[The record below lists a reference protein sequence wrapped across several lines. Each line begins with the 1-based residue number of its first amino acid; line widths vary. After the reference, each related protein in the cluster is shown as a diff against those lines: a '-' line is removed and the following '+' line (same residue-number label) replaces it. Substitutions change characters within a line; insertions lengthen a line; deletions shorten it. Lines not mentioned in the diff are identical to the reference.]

1 MITQSPD
8 DLENILDG
16 EETPQQGD
24 TTRYL
29 VHIENKLY
37 ADIQARKRIDSGLLF
52 FACQI
57 SSCSLSWLL
66 FHLQVTLAIIQV
78 ASAVVSL
85 LPGLIEVGDSF
96 SFSMS
101 SDSWEIKLGE
111 KPLIAIIKL
120 VVGGVVS
127 FSGTSK
133 ITSEIIQTK
142 QAIAQT
148 YQQIKSSEGLSFQLP
163 DLGISFLVLLSAI
176 ALLGIFLKGQNNDN
190 KN

>member
-1 MITQSPD
+1 
-8 DLENILDG
+8 
-16 EETPQQGD
+16 
-24 TTRYL
+24 
-29 VHIENKLY
+29 
-37 ADIQARKRIDSGLLF
+37 
-52 FACQI
+52 
-57 SSCSLSWLL
+57 
-66 FHLQVTLAIIQV
+66 
-78 ASAVVSL
+78 
-85 LPGLIEVGDSF
+85 
-96 SFSMS
+96 MS

>member
-1 MITQSPD
+1 
-8 DLENILDG
+8 
-16 EETPQQGD
+16 
-24 TTRYL
+24 
-29 VHIENKLY
+29 
-37 ADIQARKRIDSGLLF
+37 
-52 FACQI
+52 
-57 SSCSLSWLL
+57 
-66 FHLQVTLAIIQV
+66 LQVTLAIIQV